1 MKKFQIHNRLTIEQV
16 KLILKA
22 NLAREITSS
31 VAREKL
37 GLGKTRFFALLKQ
50 YRESPETFS
59 IQNIKTKPTNQIS
72 PDLES
77 LIITELKKEKDL
89 IQNKDIPIKFYNY
102 SAIRD
107 TVMEASG
114 KNVALTT
121 IINRAKQHGY
131 YLERKK
137 LKNIHDREVLT
148 NFIGELIQH
157 DASIHQF
164 SPLIQEKFVL
174 ITSLDDYSRLLVFA
188 ELFPRETSWYHISA
202 LQSVITK
209 FGCPLKYYSDQHSIF
224 RFVKDRDKNSPWNTY
239 QKFTDD
245 VSPQWKQVLEDC
257 GIEAV
262 YALSPQ
268 AKGKIERPYRWL
280 QDRIV
285 RTAFKK
291 NITTLEELRIVLK
304 ELVHLYN
311 SKWVHSTTKEIPYV
325 RFEKALNEDR
335 SLFKPLELKT
345 IIGQTTQDIFC
356 LRITRT
362 VDAYRKISLDK
373 TKIQVPN
380 GFPRTTVDIRIIP
393 DFENNLAE
401 LRFWQKFTFL
411 GSQKIKLSLL
421 KTVQF

>member
-22 NLAREITSS
+22 NLAQEISSS

-50 YRESPETFS
+50 YRESPETFT
-59 IQNIKTKPTNQIS
+59 IQNIKTNPTNKIS
-72 PDLES
+72 SDLES
-77 LIITELKKEKDL
+77 IILEELQKEKAL
-89 IQNKDIPIKFYNY
+89 IQNKDIPIKSYNY

-107 TVMEASG
+107 NILEASG
-114 KNVALTT
+114 KKVALTT
-121 IINRAKQHGY
+121 IINRAKQHGF

-137 LKNIHDREVLT
+137 LRNPHDREVLT
-148 NFIGELIQH
+148 NFVGELIQH

-164 SPLIQEKFVL
+164 SPFIQEKFVL

-188 ELFPRETSWYHISA
+188 DLFPRETSWYHISA

-245 VSPQWKQVLEDC
+245 VSPQWKQVLQDC
-257 GIEAV
+257 GIEAG

-280 QDRIV
+280 QDRMV
-285 RTAFKK
+285 RTASKK
-291 NITTLEELRIVLK
+291 NIKTLEELRNVLK
-304 ELVHLYN
+304 DVVHLYN

-345 IIGQTTQDIFC
+345 IIGQTAQDIFC
-356 LRITRT
+356 LRLTRT
-362 VDAYRKISLDK
+362 VDAYRKISLDGIS
-373 TKIQVPN
+373 IQVPN
-380 GFPRTTVDIRIIP
+380 GIPRTTVDIRIIP
-393 DFENNLAE
+393 DFKNNLAE